1 MQSVIR
7 IGSRESRLAVK
18 QAEIIKDQ
26 IRRCDQTILVEIIT
40 MKTTGDKI
48 LDRSLESVGG
58 KGLFVK
64 ELDQAL
70 ADGRIDLAVHSLKD
84 MPMEE
89 SSEFPILAYS
99 RREDPR
105 DVLIYKSEKKEQG
118 TEEGSILTKTGAVI
132 GTSSKRR
139 MIQIQK
145 LYPNAVFQ
153 GIRGNI
159 QTRLSKLN
167 KEEYDA
173 AVLAAAGVK
182 RLNMEAVIGRYF
194 SVDEVIPA
202 AGQGIL
208 AVQGRKE
215 FLKDTVWRQY
225 VDDKKSRVQALAERS
240 FIRVLDG
247 GCTSPSAAYA
257 KVKGNEL
264 ELTGQNPELKGEI
277 RIETEHGVAAYNMHV
292 LSPAP
297 YITRISATY
306 PIKPGDQMTVIG
318 GNFYEVQAV
327 YLSTEQPAKDGT
339 RPVDVQEITNY
350 EVNNKYSQITLT
362 APANLLEEGYLVV
375 ECYTSSAVTEFKKNG
390 PKPVVTAVSSTMPV
404 VGSTVT
410 ITGQNFIEVSRVNI
424 NGEFDIPVGDITTSN
439 TFDEISFVLPQA
451 PTQSGHI
458 SVTAIGGTV
467 ESAEIF
473 YPLENVILNYDGI
486 GSHVWGDCS
495 FVVADGS
502 SAPYVSNG
510 TCLGITG
517 TVSASNYWWKQSYSN
532 AQWVNTSIIPGNIPI
547 DDLKLQFECFVKEV
561 FTGPVFQI
569 AMCENFDAAL
579 NGYVPVSSFTGK
591 TETGK
596 WMQCSVS
603 LSSVVADATYQDFL
617 NRNSTHIGVYATN
630 PGSSQATIEVYFD
643 NFRIVRK

>member
-84 MPMEE
+84 M
-89 SSEFPILAYS
+89 
-99 RREDPR
+99 
-105 DVLIYKSEKKEQG
+105 LIYKSEKKEQG

-264 ELTGQNPELKGEI
+264 ELTGLY
-277 RIETEHGVAAYNMHV
+277 YNEK
-292 LSPAP
+292 S
-297 YITRISATY
+297 
-306 PIKPGDQMTVIG
+306 
-318 GNFYEVQAV
+318 
-327 YLSTEQPAKDGT
+327 
-339 RPVDVQEITNY
+339 
-350 EVNNKYSQITLT
+350 
-362 APANLLEEGYLVV
+362 
-375 ECYTSSAVTEFKKNG
+375 
-390 PKPVVTAVSSTMPV
+390 
-404 VGSTVT
+404 
-410 ITGQNFIEVSRVNI
+410 GQ
-424 NGEFDIPVGDITTSN
+424 
-439 TFDEISFVLPQA
+439 
-451 PTQSGHI
+451 
-458 SVTAIGGTV
+458 
-467 ESAEIF
+467 
-473 YPLENVILNYDGI
+473 Y
-486 GSHVWGDCS
+486 
-495 FVVADGS
+495 
-502 SAPYVSNG
+502 
-510 TCLGITG
+510 
-517 TVSASNYWWKQSYSN
+517 
-532 AQWVNTSIIPGNIPI
+532 
-547 DDLKLQFECFVKEV
+547 FVKKAASYIE
-561 FTGPVFQI
+561 
-569 AMCENFDAAL
+569 DASSLGERLAL
-579 NGYVPVSSFTGK
+579 TMKKQFG
-591 TETGK
+591 E
-596 WMQCSVS
+596 
-603 LSSVVADATYQDFL
+603 
-617 NRNSTHIGVYATN
+617 R
-630 PGSSQATIEVYFD
+630 
-643 NFRIVRK
+643 